1 MRCGRGLVSFVAMKA
16 LLVALAFSAAAV
28 AALGNT
34 PGEVEVGRVLRESTM
49 QGLMGPGRKLSAYRG
64 KPLVINVWASYC
76 GPCREE
82 MGSLQRLAWRYG
94 GREFNIIGVS
104 TDDYVDRA
112 EQFLKITNTSGFS
125 NYIDHK
131 LELENMLGAN
141 RIPTTLLVDAN
152 GKVLAK
158 FVGTREWDSAE
169 SLALLSRHF
178 KVKLAP

>member
-1 MRCGRGLVSFVAMKA
+1 MKA
-16 LLVALAFSAAAV
+16 LLVALALSAF
-28 AALGNT
+28 ALASGAT
-34 PGEVEVGRVLRESTM
+34 PGEVEVGSVLREATM
-49 QGLMGPGRKLSAYRG
+49 QGLMGPARKLSAYRG

-104 TDDYVDRA
+104 TDDYLDRA
-112 EQFLKITNTSGFS
+112 ERFLQVTNTSGFA

-152 GKVLAK
+152 GKVLAR
-158 FVGTREWDSAE
+158 FVGTRQWDSAE